1 MSSLE
6 NKKVIHRVLEETR
19 YAYKV
24 ITEKDQMN
32 ADYAEYASSQA
43 LTEFRHA
50 FGDPELTYEQLCM
63 MLRSASN
70 KERRRQCKTP
80 WAMFM
85 ANFLERNGNQN
96 IHIRHITTTTAA
108 N

>member
-24 ITEKDQMN
+24 ISENDHIN
-32 ADYAEYASSQA
+32 ADYAEFASSQA
-43 LTEFRHA
+43 LTEFRRA
-50 FGDPELTYEQLCM
+50 FGDPELSYEQLCKI
-63 MLRSASN
+63 LRYASN

-85 ANFLERNGNQN
+85 ANFLERNDSGRDV
-96 IHIRHITTTTAA
+96 HVRH
-108 N
+108 

>member
-19 YAYKV
+19 YAYK
-24 ITEKDQMN
+24 IAEDGHLMD
-32 ADYAEYASSQA
+32 ADYAEFASSHA
-43 LTEFRHA
+43 LTEFRRA
-50 FGDPELTYEQLCM
+50 FGDPELSYEQLCKI
-63 MLRSASN
+63 LRSAQN
-70 KERRRQCKTP
+70 KAGRRQCKTP

-96 IHIRHITTTTAA
+96 IHIRHS
-108 N
+108 